1 MYPVPELA
9 LGNDK
14 IFEQDELFRAGASFA
29 GTADAGGVSGDVESD
44 IGVMCGQGK
53 KLENSA

>member
-1 MYPVPELA
+1 MKFSSKNGVSQE
-9 LGNDK
+9 
-14 IFEQDELFRAGASFA
+14 EELFCAGASFA